1 MNIAI
6 SEDAVPI
13 VRDSINRE
21 IILLESKISLL
32 NSEIKL
38 FEEKYNMTSSE
49 FQKKFDRGDIGD
61 SQDFFEWWGLKKGLS
76 IVEDRLN
83 KAKAVIVHW

>member
-32 NSEIKL
+32 NNEIKL

-49 FQKKFDRGDIGD
+49 FQKKFDQGDIGD

-76 IVEDRLN
+76 IIEDRLN

>member
-6 SEDAVPI
+6 SEDAIPI

-49 FQKKFDRGDIGD
+49 FKKKFDQGDIGD

-76 IVEDRLN
+76 TIEDRLN

>member
-13 VRDSINRE
+13 VKDSINRE

-38 FEEKYNMTSSE
+38 FEEKYNMTSLE

-76 IVEDRLN
+76 IIEDRLN

>member
-21 IILLESKISLL
+21 IILLEIRRISL
-32 NSEIKL
+32 N
-38 FEEKYNMTSSE
+38 
-49 FQKKFDRGDIGD
+49 GG
-61 SQDFFEWWGLKKGLS
+61 
-76 IVEDRLN
+76 
-83 KAKAVIVHW
+83 A

>member
-1 MNIAI
+1 MNLAI

-38 FEEKYNMTSSE
+38 FEEKYNMTSPE
-49 FQKKFDRGDIGD
+49 FQKKIDQGDIGD
-61 SQDFFEWWGLKKGLS
+61 SQDFFEWWGLKKSIKCDGLC
-76 IVEDRLN
+76 
-83 KAKAVIVHW
+83 

>member
-21 IILLESKISLL
+21 IILLKSKISLL

-49 FQKKFDRGDIGD
+49 FQKKFDREDIGD
-61 SQDFFEWWGLKKGLS
+61 SQDFFEWWGLNKGLNVTDY
-76 IVEDRLN
+76 VET
-83 KAKAVIVHW
+83 K